1 MSSNHGKGDAP
12 AADDRTL
19 LDPLDAD
26 ELRALREARQRLQG
40 APASSPSVGGDDDSV
55 GATRA
60 MSAIPS
66 FETPG
71 SGGGGG
77 SSTQGVGGF
86 MAAPKPLSVGQVRVS
101 SADAPAEA
109 AATLLDAKAS
119 AGRGPAPTAGSG
131 ASAPAHPANPSGPP
145 PNAQGFGEN
154 TLMWMEPVKAPENE
168 IIPERGRAAAA
179 GMTPTA
185 APVESSGRRAIA
197 GVVVVLAALVIGYI
211 VVSFLMPKAEPV
223 AYELVTNPPKATVLI
238 DGKETSV
245 KTPMKARLPPGT
257 HTIEIR
263 LDGYKTETVSLEV
276 TEGAAQERKSFEL
289 YPLSKP
295 GMLTVSFEIAPVAA
309 NITVDGKVYEARRTV
324 RIADLDPSKAHKFE
338 IEAGGYEKF
347 AIDVP
352 AGTLEPLYSHTLQPV
367 KSP

>member
-40 APASSPSVGGDDDSV
+40 APASSPSVSDDDDV

-71 SGGGGG
+71 TSSGGSGGGSG
-77 SSTQGVGGF
+77 TQGVGGF

-109 AATLLDAKAS
+109 AATLLDAKATT
-119 AGRGPAPTAGSG
+119 GRGAAPAAGSG
-131 ASAPAHPANPSGPP
+131 GSAPANPSGPP

-185 APVESSGRRAIA
+185 APAESSGRRAIA

-245 KTPMKARLPPGT
+245 KTPMKARLPPGS
-257 HTIEIR
+257 HTLEIR
-263 LDGYKTETVSLEV
+263 LDGYKTETVTLEV

-295 GMLTVSFEIAPVAA
+295 GLLTVSFEIAPVAA
-309 NITVDGKVYEARRTV
+309 NLTIDGKVYEARRTV
-324 RIADLDPSKAHKFE
+324 RIADVDPSKAHKFE

-347 AIDVP
+347 TVEVP
-352 AGTLEPLYSHTLQPV
+352 AGKLQPLYSHTLQPV